1 MMSIE
6 FHIAQSVIK
15 RTLYDLTVLLL
26 PTYILQSRIKDC
38 MFIICLFFLRI
49 FSPSSTY
56 VLFASLVLKFT
67 CAFIFIFSLAVPL
80 LGTFFYSRL

>member
-15 RTLYDLTVLLL
+15 RALYDLTVLLL

-38 MFIICLFFLRI
+38 NMFILFKDFFPRQ
-49 FSPSSTY
+49 Y
-56 VLFASLVLKFT
+56 VLMSYLRV
-67 CAFIFIFSLAVPL
+67 
-80 LGTFFYSRL
+80 